1 MIDTTTSPCSHSR
14 KSKVHTTMSTKNTT
28 ATATAKKSVKSVATK
43 TTAVANIEKSNVTLS
58 VDTMNDLIKFLND
71 NNINHGMTSTQPY
84 VIGNMSSSFYV
95 RSTKTKLI
103 RVGVSRK
110 MYGLN
115 ENLKSF
121 VDSFVK
127 SNASNSKVS
136 TDSRNYILD
145 LNDSQFLQ
153 YINACGQFIKTA

>member
-1 MIDTTTSPCSHSR
+1 MSKKTSTEIANVTKNAIAKKP
-14 KSKVHTTMSTKNTT
+14 TANSTKT
-28 ATATAKKSVKSVATK
+28 
-43 TTAVANIEKSNVTLS
+43 NVTLS

-95 RSTKTKLI
+95 RNAKSKLI

-115 ENLKSF
+115 DNLKSF
-121 VDSFVK
+121 VDNFVK
-127 SNASNSKVS
+127 SNASNSKTS
-136 TDSRNYILD
+136 TDARNYILD
-145 LNDSQFLQ
+145 LNDTQFIQ
-153 YINACGQFIKTA
+153 YITACGNFIKTA

>member
-1 MIDTTTSPCSHSR
+1 M
-14 KSKVHTTMSTKNTT
+14 KN
-28 ATATAKKSVKSVATK
+28 TK
-43 TTAVANIEKSNVTLS
+43 TTATTTKNAIATKKTATANSAKTNVTLS

-95 RSTKTKLI
+95 RNKTSKLI

-115 ENLKSF
+115 DNLKLF
-121 VDSFVK
+121 VDNFVK
-127 SNASNSKVS
+127 SNTNNSKVS
-136 TDSRNYILD
+136 NDARNYILD
-145 LNDSQFLQ
+145 LNDTQFVQ
-153 YINACGQFIKTA
+153 YITACGNFIKTA